1 MSFASILSRAHRI
14 IRKRPGYV
22 LERVTR
28 EVHCELDRW
37 IAPPRQRRLGRAR
50 LLALSTASSIDE
62 LWQRLRNRPFPAIT
76 VPVTAAALEQIEPG
90 ESERVR
96 VAAEQACRRIVKV
109 LGMDPVALGSPIDWS
124 RDYRVGLGWDPGF
137 ARAIDYVNRDR
148 PSDVKIPWEI
158 SRLQWL
164 IPVGQAYLLTG
175 DNRYATVVRDVID
188 EWITGNPLA
197 YSVNWACTMEAAM
210 RLFTWTWFF
219 HVFAGNISWGDETF
233 RVRFLSMLYL
243 HGDFTLRHIEKA
255 DINGN
260 HYIAD
265 LAGLVFA
272 GLFFGK
278 VGDAERWAQL
288 GWAGLVKELQKQV
301 FADGVDYEASCAYHR
316 LVFELFMWA
325 ALYRRSLGFDIPP
338 DYEQRLRLMARFSA
352 IYTRA
357 DGSSPLWG
365 DADDARTLPFGGQPL
380 GDHRY
385 MAGLAAIAFGDSE
398 LASWL
403 DPSRSELLWTFG
415 PERVAKF
422 PAVSPKP
429 PPSAAFREGG
439 CYIMRDGATHIFID
453 CGPIGLAGRGG
464 HGHNDAL
471 SFEAWLDG
479 APLLIDCGSYV
490 YTASFEQR
498 NRFRSTN
505 SHNTPMVDQEEIN
518 RFDPNDLWNL
528 HDDARPVCL
537 QDRDD
542 ETEYLF
548 TGMHHGYERLGIEI
562 RRTIRFDK
570 RARSLEV
577 HDRVNGTGR
586 HAIAIPFHLAPGVS
600 VRTGA
605 PGLQL
610 NSADRTFEVT
620 GTGNG
625 WSLEVEPCL
634 VSPSYGVALNSQ
646 RLAWKRVGNLP
657 ADLRVLIRPAREPE
671 R

>member
-1 MSFASILSRAHRI
+1 
-14 IRKRPGYV
+14 
-22 LERVTR
+22 
-28 EVHCELDRW
+28 
-37 IAPPRQRRLGRAR
+37 
-50 LLALSTASSIDE
+50 
-62 LWQRLRNRPFPAIT
+62 
-76 VPVTAAALEQIEPG
+76 
-90 ESERVR
+90 
-96 VAAEQACRRIVKV
+96 
-109 LGMDPVALGSPIDWS
+109 
-124 RDYRVGLGWDPGF
+124 
-137 ARAIDYVNRDR
+137 
-148 PSDVKIPWEI
+148 
-158 SRLQWL
+158 
-164 IPVGQAYLLTG
+164 
-175 DNRYATVVRDVID
+175 
-188 EWITGNPLA
+188 
-197 YSVNWACTMEAAM
+197 
-210 RLFTWTWFF
+210 
-219 HVFAGNISWGDETF
+219 
-233 RVRFLSMLYL
+233 
-243 HGDFTLRHIEKA
+243 
-255 DINGN
+255 
-260 HYIAD
+260 
-265 LAGLVFA
+265 
-272 GLFFGK
+272 
-278 VGDAERWAQL
+278 
-288 GWAGLVKELQKQV
+288 
-301 FADGVDYEASCAYHR
+301 
-316 LVFELFMWA
+316 
-325 ALYRRSLGFDIPP
+325 
-338 DYEQRLRLMARFSA
+338 
-352 IYTRA
+352 
-357 DGSSPLWG
+357 
-365 DADDARTLPFGGQPL
+365 
-380 GDHRY
+380 
-385 MAGLAAIAFGDSE
+385 
-398 LASWL
+398 
-403 DPSRSELLWTFG
+403 
-415 PERVAKF
+415 
-422 PAVSPKP
+422 
-429 PPSAAFREGG
+429 
-439 CYIMRDGATHIFID
+439 MRDGATHIFID

-498 NRFRSTN
+498 NKFRSTN